1 MCPLRGLAGVVSASM
16 PSSLRASYMLCDLT
30 GSSVYDSVNA
40 QHLLERVVLAE
51 KYSRGDLMR
60 NLWGLITKY
69 HKEFPNLT
77 VLAKLPLTS
86 SVHTAA
92 CERGLSV
99 QNRIL
104 TTFKNRLGIEKQ
116 QKVVKI
122 KIDGARKMEQAA
134 KKEETNLNLTTKQ
147 QILMWE
153 KTGGSMN
160 LKSSKEAPRF

>member
-1 MCPLRGLAGVVSASM
+1 
-16 PSSLRASYMLCDLT
+16 
-30 GSSVYDSVNA
+30 
-40 QHLLERVVLAE
+40 
-51 KYSRGDLMR
+51 MR

-104 TTFKNRLGIEKQ
+104 TFKNRLGIEKQ

-134 KKEETNLNLTTKQ
+134 KNEEKNLNFTTKQ
-147 QILMWE
+147 QC
-153 KTGGSMN
+153 
-160 LKSSKEAPRF
+160 